1 MARVVGIGHCNLDYL
16 GVVERYPP
24 IDRKEQLCEFSI
36 QGGGPVAT
44 ALVALSTFGVSTQFV
59 GKVADDDLG
68 RFIVR
73 DLCDAGVGVEY
84 LSVEAGKTS
93 PFSFIAVDR
102 HSGLRNIFWTPGTV
116 SRLELGE
123 VPLDFLT
130 GAEVL
135 LCDGH
140 QPVLQIRAAE
150 KARELGITVV
160 TDAGGV
166 REGMGDLLSLT
177 DVLIASE
184 RFAAEVAP
192 RPDLAEVLDELHAL
206 GPRVVVVTL
215 GAEGSVGSDG
225 GRLVREAAWP
235 VKVVDTTGAGDV
247 FHGAYIY
254 ALLQHWDLA
263 RSMRFASVAAG
274 LKCRALGGRA
284 GIPRLEEVLRLL

>member
-1 MARVVGIGHCNLDYL
+1 LDH
-16 GVVERYPP
+16 
-24 IDRKEQLCEFSI
+24 
-36 QGGGPVAT
+36 
-44 ALVALSTFGVSTQFV
+44 
-59 GKVADDDLG
+59 
-68 RFIVR
+68 
-73 DLCDAGVGVEY
+73 

-102 HSGLRNIFWTPGTV
+102 ESGLRNIFWTPGTV
-116 SRLELGE
+116 GRLENQE
-123 VPLDFLT
+123 VTLDFLT

-140 QPVLQIRAAE
+140 QPALQVRAAE
-150 KARELGITVV
+150 KARELGVKVV

-192 RPDLAEVLDELHAL
+192 RPDLAEVLDELRAL

-225 GRLVREAAWP
+225 GRLVRETALEVA
-235 VKVVDTTGAGDV
+235 VVDTTGAGDV

-254 ALLQHWDLA
+254 ALLQRWGIT
-263 RSMRFASVAAG
+263 RSMRFATVTAG

-284 GIPRLEEVLRLL
+284 GIPKLEEVLRHL